1 MPHLDLSSLALLLL
15 QIAAILVVSRALGI
29 ITRRLGQPLVIAEVT
44 AGIVLGPSL
53 LGWLWPEAM
62 AGIFPEHSLDV
73 LKMLSQVG
81 LVLFMFLI
89 GLELDPRLLRGR
101 ARASLAI
108 SNASIAAPFV
118 LGVVGALFLHEDYA
132 PEGVGLLPFVL
143 FLGTAMSITA
153 FPVLARILSERRLF
167 ATRVGA
173 ISITCA
179 AIGDVTAWCLLA
191 FVVGVARAVG
201 PGPALWTTALSLA
214 YLAVMF
220 FAVKPLLAQLG
231 KRVRSREGLTP
242 NTVAFVLLL
251 LLLSAS
257 ATELIG
263 IHALFGAF
271 VMGAILPKE
280 GGLASALAD
289 RIESVAVVLLLPLFF
304 AYSGLRTE
312 IGLVNSWT
320 EWGVTAVVILL
331 ATAGKFGG
339 SFVAARWTGLRW
351 REASAI
357 GILMNTRGLME
368 LIVLNIGMDLGVI
381 SPTLFTMM
389 VLMALVTTY
398 VTTPILKR
406 VYPDSELR
414 RDRSEATSNEL
425 RGSSTFKLMMCVS
438 DRSTGPALAT
448 VASALLGDRSG
459 ASELFALH
467 LRPPTNRPSQEL
479 SARRAEKEHGALG
492 PLLSR
497 GTDLGLSIEPIEFVT
512 TEPARD
518 ICSTALAR
526 DAGLILLGSHRPLV
540 FSGHLGGTVNDV
552 VRQSGRPVAVLLD
565 RGLARVERVL
575 VAYAGGVED
584 REAIALAHRM
594 ESAGNVRITLL
605 HVVEPGNADGR
616 GRAQVAEVFEGAPP
630 DDSQRV
636 KLRVVEHA
644 SPPDAVLAEAA
655 NGYDLIV
662 IGMNARWGTDSVPL
676 ATKRR
681 RVLSESPV
689 SILVVHSADV
699 AAD

>member
-1 MPHLDLSSLALLLL
+1 MPQLHFSSVTLLLL
-15 QIAAILVVSRALGI
+15 QIAAILVVSRLLGVV
-29 ITRRLGQPLVIAEVT
+29 TRRLGQPLVIAEVT

-62 AGIFPEHSLDV
+62 AAVFPSHSLEV

-101 ARASLAI
+101 ARASIAI
-108 SNASIAAPFV
+108 SHSSIAAPFA
-118 LGVVGALFLHEDYA
+118 LGALGAWLLYEDYA
-132 PEGVGLLPFVL
+132 PEGVRFLPFL
-143 FLGTAMSITA
+143 MFMGAAMSITA
-153 FPVLARILSERRLF
+153 FPVLARILSERNLF
-167 ATRVGA
+167 ATRVGTIA
-173 ISITCA
+173 ITCA
-179 AIGDVTAWCLLA
+179 AVDDVTAWCLLA
-191 FVVGVARAVG
+191 FVVGVARSEGVEH
-201 PGPALWTTALSLA
+201 ALWTTGLSLG
-214 YLAVMF
+214 YLAVMLL
-220 FAVKPLLAQLG
+220 VVRPLLQRLG

-242 NTVAFVLLL
+242 NTIAFVLLL

-271 VMGAILPKE
+271 VMGAILPKD
-280 GGLASALAD
+280 GGLSGAIAD

-320 EWGVTAVVILL
+320 EWGVTAFVIAL
-331 ATAGKFGG
+331 ATVGKFGG
-339 SFVAARWTGLRW
+339 SFLAARWTGLRW

-389 VLMALVTTY
+389 VLMALVTT
-398 VTTPILKR
+398 VATTPILKR
-406 VYPDSELR
+406 VYPDSELQ
-414 RDRSEATSNEL
+414 RDRTEASEGERRTSA
-425 RGSSTFKLMMCVS
+425 TFKLLMCVS

-448 VASALLGDRSG
+448 VASALLGDRRG

-467 LRPPTNRPSQEL
+467 LRRPSERPSQEL
-479 SARRAEKEHGALG
+479 SARRSDKEHGALG
-492 PLLSR
+492 PLISR
-497 GTDLGLSIEPIEFVT
+497 GRDLGLSIEPIEFVT

-518 ICSTALAR
+518 ICSTANAR
-526 DAGLILLGSHRPLV
+526 DAGLVLMGSHRPLV

-552 VRQSGRPVAVLLD
+552 VRQAGRPVAVLLD

-575 VAYAGGVED
+575 VAYAGGAED

-594 ESAGNVRITLL
+594 ENAGNVRITLL
-605 HVVEPGNADGR
+605 HVVEPGTPHGR

-630 DDSQRV
+630 DDGQRV
-636 KLRVVEHA
+636 KLRVVEHD

-689 SILVVHSADV
+689 SILAVHSADV
-699 AAD
+699 DAD

>member
-1 MPHLDLSSLALLLL
+1 MPHLHFSSVTLLLL
-15 QIAAILVVSRALGI
+15 QIAAILVVSRLLGVL
-29 ITRRLGQPLVIAEVT
+29 TRRLGQPLVIAEVT

-62 AGIFPEHSLDV
+62 AAVFPAHSLDV

-101 ARASLAI
+101 ARASIAI
-108 SNASIAAPFV
+108 SHSSIAAPFA
-118 LGVVGALFLHEDYA
+118 LGALGAWLLHEDYA
-132 PEGVGLLPFVL
+132 PEGVRFLPFL
-143 FLGTAMSITA
+143 MFMGAAMSITA
-153 FPVLARILSERRLF
+153 FPVLARILSERNLF
-167 ATRVGA
+167 ATRVGTIA
-173 ISITCA
+173 ITCA
-179 AIGDVTAWCLLA
+179 AVDDVTAWCLLA
-191 FVVGVARAVG
+191 FVVGVARSEG
-201 PGPALWTTALSLA
+201 LGHALWTTGLSLT
-214 YLAVMF
+214 YLAVMLL
-220 FAVKPLLAQLG
+220 VLRPLLQRLG

-242 NTVAFVLLL
+242 NTIAFVLLL

-280 GGLASALAD
+280 GGLSGALAD
-289 RIESVAVVLLLPLFF
+289 KIESIAVVLLLPLFF

-312 IGLVNSWT
+312 IGLVDSWS
-320 EWGVTAVVILL
+320 EWGVTAFVILL
-331 ATAGKFGG
+331 ATIGKFGG

-389 VLMALVTTY
+389 VLMALVTT
-398 VTTPILKR
+398 VATTPILKR
-406 VYPDSELR
+406 VYPDSELK
-414 RDRSEATSNEL
+414 RDRTEASEGEP
-425 RGSSTFKLMMCVS
+425 RRSSEFKLLMCVS

-448 VASALLGDRSG
+448 VAATLLGDRRG
-459 ASELFALH
+459 ASELLALH
-467 LRPPTNRPSQEL
+467 LRRPSERPSQEV

-497 GTDLGLSIEPIEFVT
+497 GNDLGLAIEPIEFVT
-512 TEPARD
+512 TEPSRD
-518 ICSTALAR
+518 ICATANAR
-526 DAGLILLGSHRPLV
+526 DASLVLMGSHRPLV

-552 VRQSGRPVAVLLD
+552 VRQAGRPVAVLLD

-575 VAYAGGVED
+575 VAYAGGAED

-594 ESAGNVRITLL
+594 ESAPNVRITLL
-605 HVVEPGNADGR
+605 HVVEPGEHEPR

-630 DDSQRV
+630 EDDQRV
-636 KLRVVEHA
+636 KLRVVEHD

-689 SILVVHSADV
+689 SILVVHSTAPTAD
-699 AAD
+699 